1 MSATLYP
8 FDGFNPVAAE
18 WGRTRPVRRTA
29 RTEPGAAVGYRGG
42 PLPGLPMRLPE
53 ASPWRERLLRWLAE
67 MPRDLPPRD

>member
-18 WGRTRPVRRTA
+18 WARALPARRVARPGPAT
-29 RTEPGAAVGYRGG
+29 AVGYRGG
-42 PLPGLPMRLPE
+42 PLPGLPGPLP
-53 ASPWRERLLRWLAE
+53 APSRWRESLMRWLAE